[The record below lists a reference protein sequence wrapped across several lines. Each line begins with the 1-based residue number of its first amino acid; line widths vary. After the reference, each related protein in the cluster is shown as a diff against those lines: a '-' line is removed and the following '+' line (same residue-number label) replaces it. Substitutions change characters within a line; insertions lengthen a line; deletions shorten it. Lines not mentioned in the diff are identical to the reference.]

1 MADKKM
7 ESYFDKD
14 GNEYAPIK
22 SNDGSF
28 EYYSSLSPN
37 KNLSYGWDALTG
49 GNGTDLGIGVPSK
62 GVSQIG
68 DPDDHATYTGKKNQ
82 EFVIGDPDD
91 HATFTGSS
99 NSLQAYK
106 DAAATANA
114 QSNAAGYE
122 PFSYAN
128 APSYTS
134 KYQDQIN
141 SMIDSILN
149 REAFSYDAESDPL
162 YQQYRDQYT
171 RNGGRAM
178 VDTLGQ
184 VSARTGGL
192 ASSYAGQAA
201 QQTYNGYMDELNN
214 KVPELYQLAYSMYQ
228 DRDQTDRQNLS
239 LLQALEDQDYN
250 RYLDQLAQYNKNRN
264 FAYDQYKD
272 SISGGDSTE
281 STGPDYMSI
290 LNDSNASTAEKLYAA
305 SQLGL
310 TNSTQLAGLGLDG
323 KTQPA
328 SSQEQHRSDLI
339 DLEKDLQIVAG
350 TQGTNRAK
358 SYAFEAY
365 KNGIIDV
372 SEYQHYVKAID
383 KL

>member
-1 MADKKM
+1 MSTNTNKERQWTGHIPDYTPEPLNTTLPWPGFNPNAITPTQ
-7 ESYFDKD
+7 S
-14 GNEYAPIK
+14 APATL
-22 SNDGSF
+22 
-28 EYYSSLSPN
+28 SS
-37 KNLSYGWDALTG
+37 A
-49 GNGTDLGIGVPSK
+49 IGP
-62 GVSQIG
+62 G
-68 DPDDHATYTGKKNQ
+68 DPDDHATYLGAKNQ

-106 DAAATANA
+106 DAAANANQ

-141 SMIDSILN
+141 SMINSILN

-228 DRDQTDRQNLS
+228 DRDKTDRQNLS

-250 RYLDQLAQYNKNRN
+250 RYLDQLAQYNKNRSM
-264 FAYDQYKD
+264 AYSQYKD
-272 SISGGDSTE
+272 SISGSGISE
-281 STGPDYMSI
+281 SERPDYMSI
-290 LNDSNASTAEKLYAA
+290 LNDRNASTAEKLYAA

-323 KTQPA
+323 KTKTSTHQDDLNTISADINALLSDPVNGQDA
-328 SSQEQHRSDLI
+328 AISYVWDAWKGDLI
-339 DLEKDLQIVAG
+339 DKNEY
-350 TQGTNRAK
+350 AK
-358 SYAFEAY
+358 FIS
-365 KNGIIDV
+365 
-372 SEYQHYVKAID
+372 AIN
-383 KL
+383 K

>member
-1 MADKKM
+1 MATTKK
-7 ESYFDKD
+7 
-14 GNEYAPIK
+14 N
-22 SNDGSF
+22 
-28 EYYSSLSPN
+28 
-37 KNLSYGWDALTG
+37 SYGYEDLVNGTGYDLGGDVG
-49 GNGTDLGIGVPSK
+49 GNIDKESFRLYGDDEQLGSYSANDAIRLMN
-62 GVSQIG
+62 
-68 DPDDHATYTGKKNQ
+68 ATNDTAGK
-82 EFVIGDPDD
+82 DTS
-91 HATFTGSS
+91 ATQTTSPT
-99 NSLQAYK
+99 QDIPA
-106 DAAATANA
+106 
-114 QSNAAGYE
+114 
-122 PFSYAN
+122 FSYAN

-134 KYQDQIN
+134 KYQEQIN

-149 REAFSYDAESDPL
+149 RDAFSYDAESDPL
-162 YQQYRDQYT
+162 YRQYRDQYT

-228 DRDQTDRQNLS
+228 DRDKTDRQNLS

-250 RYLDQLAQYNKNRN
+250 RYLDQLAQYNKNRSM
-264 FAYDQYKD
+264 AYNQYKD
-272 SISGGDSTE
+272 SISGSGASGSE
-281 STGPDYMSI
+281 SPDYMSI

-323 KTQPA
+323 KTQSA
-328 SSQEQHRSDLI
+328 ASQEQHRSDLI
-339 DLEKDLQIVAG
+339 EIEKDLQVIAG

-365 KNGIIDV
+365 KSGFIDE
-372 SEYQHYVKAID
+372 SEYNHYVKAID